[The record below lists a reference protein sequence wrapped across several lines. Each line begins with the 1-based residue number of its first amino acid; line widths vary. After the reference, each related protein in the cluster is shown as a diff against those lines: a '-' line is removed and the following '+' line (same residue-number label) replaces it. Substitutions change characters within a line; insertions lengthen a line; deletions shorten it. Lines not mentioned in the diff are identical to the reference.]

1 MSLILNINVTLTI
14 NFPRVSG
21 DEPKNDPTYY

>member
-1 MSLILNINVTLTI
+1 MSRGLEGCLSEFES
-14 NFPRVSG
+14 FPRVSG